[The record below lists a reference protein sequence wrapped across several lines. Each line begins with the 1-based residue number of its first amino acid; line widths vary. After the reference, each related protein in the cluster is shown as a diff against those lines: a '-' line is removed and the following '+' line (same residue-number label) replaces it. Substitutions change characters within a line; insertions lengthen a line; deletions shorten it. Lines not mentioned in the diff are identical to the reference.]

1 MVAVRG
7 PGDEWREG
15 RVLLPE
21 RRSGAMKTA
30 DVNGSRAG
38 FCCQSGGV
46 GAMKTDEVNGARAG
60 FCCRSGAVG
69 AMKTAEVNGARAGF
83 CCRSGA
89 GLASCRSYA
98 GFGCRA
104 RTV

>member
-1 MVAVRG
+1 MVAVRR
-7 PGDEWREG
+7 PGDEWRKG

-21 RRSGAMKTA
+21 RRSG
-30 DVNGSRAG
+30 G
-38 FCCQSGGV
+38 
-46 GAMKTDEVNGARAG
+46 DENRRGEWREGRVLR
-60 FCCRSGAVG
+60 GAVG
-69 AMKTAEVNGARAGF
+69 AMKIAEVNGARAGF

-104 RTV
+104 RNM

>member
-1 MVAVRG
+1 MAAAVVRCGSARGATEVA
-7 PGDEWREG
+7 
-15 RVLLPE
+15 
-21 RRSGAMKTA
+21 
-30 DVNGSRAG
+30 
-38 FCCQSGGV
+38 
-46 GAMKTDEVNGARAG
+46 EVNGARAG

-83 CCRSGA
+83 WRSGAMKTGEVNGARARFCCRSGA

-104 RTV
+104 RKI

>member
-21 RRSGAMKTA
+21 RRSGG
-30 DVNGSRAG
+30 DENRRGEWREGRVLLPERR
-38 FCCQSGGV
+38 SGG
-46 GAMKTDEVNGARAG
+46 DENRR
-60 FCCRSGAVG
+60 C
-69 AMKTAEVNGARAGF
+69 NGARAGF

-98 GFGCRA
+98 RFGCRA
-104 RTV
+104 RTI

>member
-1 MVAVRG
+1 MNGARAGFCCRSGAV
-7 PGDEWREG
+7 
-15 RVLLPE
+15 
-21 RRSGAMKTA
+21 GAMKTA
-30 DVNGSRAG
+30 
-38 FCCQSGGV
+38 
-46 GAMKTDEVNGARAG
+46 EVNGARAG

-104 RTV
+104 RKI